1 MKKVVFVAGVILV
14 VLTAKAF
21 DVVVYG
27 TKCENACAVQYSIAL
42 SKCPT
47 SGPNVIP
54 CQNQARANYLA
65 CMDKC
70 IGEWGKTVIRQLP
83 DNGFLW
89 YVL

>member
-70 IGEWGKTVIRQLP
+70 IGE
-83 DNGFLW
+83 
-89 YVL
+89 